1 MADVTQRLAAC
12 VDDTAV
18 ATELRAA
25 LQDLASIEDHKAAL
39 DDVVAFVT
47 ASEDRWSTIAQTF
60 VSDFREDTSEDEI
73 QLKLLDALLVWIV
86 QEKVQMNHKIF
97 SILLQFFELA
107 IRHLGGAGDMRRW
120 FKWGDQVLNLVYQ
133 NATLLKDQEP
143 LEAEDEAQQDFEGLR
158 CYVVKIAMLLMQLR
172 NKIER
177 SDDVKSDLK
186 TVTFIWKVVVDPT
199 NLAKLATTFGPTLA
213 GAVAEEND
221 AKAFSVN
228 EAIVA
233 VVISVECSAGQLLR
247 VLNGKNTDV
256 LDVGVLKFLKLYWRA
271 FQRLIVAFTDKLE
284 CELENCVLVIVNV
297 TATLLYATQHSQIP
311 ESSKTGHE
319 LRALLDQAVEITVK
333 LANSTHGATNCQTR
347 ASIRTLLWHPAADMV
362 RAVSQRQPSDMTTTD
377 VESSIQWSHLLILT
391 AFAASNEDISKGNT
405 DGDTVYT
412 DSYRAIEVSQ
422 LFARYRECAL
432 ADPHSRLIEKT
443 ELFMDLMLGYFFN
456 FEDIAELQLTLLKQT
471 LYPDW
476 MQRTLCWEIWRE
488 LLCFCWDETLAVQAL
503 QMLVD
508 ITQWDD
514 SSSNKSF
521 VLASGVIDEVLQLIA
536 FVYTDMPL
544 PLQDV
549 CMDQVTAVVD
559 VISSKGPGHHFNLR
573 VASQLHLLE
582 KLAGVHF
589 LHSYNGL
596 IKDEWVAKYLPICF
610 ECCGTILDLLSSE
623 VKASTAKHDGVL
635 KMIRVL
641 DMCLLVLRGV
651 FDDSEP
657 RQDGITELSVIL
669 VRMATEALSQLAAY
683 CKQTGG
689 SQIVANGLQP
699 LINCTSRSL
708 ALEKVGSRC
717 IGRAIE
723 TSLHILTKLGSVL
736 KSNKN
741 NQCVQV
747 MKDLLAIID
756 SAQILE
762 QDGALSD
769 TPIITA
775 RFVSA
780 TLFDLQVAGGDTAV
794 VWQLV
799 LALFQKLFA
808 STWTASHQTSQATL
822 LLSVILDALYKFIA
836 HSNVVE
842 LPGVALRTLLANE
855 FQPFRQSVSMRKLAP
870 EDVAKALET
879 AQSSTLQSLKRSQN
893 SQYRAFRDRFPDEPA
908 EFYDRFGKNIS
919 VTSTKRS
926 AENSEA
932 LPQKRHKITHFVSL
946 CREIESLLS
955 SMEDDKTAANILSGK
970 ELEDA
975 TAVLHKLLAKT
986 IKLCP

>member
-1 MADVTQRLAAC
+1 MAEVTQRLAAC
-12 VDDTAV
+12 ADDVAV

-25 LQDLASIEDHKAAL
+25 LRDLASIEDHKAAL

-47 ASEDRWSTIAQTF
+47 ASENRWITVTQTF
-60 VSDFREDTSEDEI
+60 ISDFRENALEDEI
-73 QLKLLDALLVWIV
+73 KLKLLDALLVWIV
-86 QEKVQMNHKIF
+86 QEKVQKNHKILGT
-97 SILLQFFELA
+97 LLQFFQLA
-107 IRHLGGAGDMRRW
+107 IRRLGGAGDMRRW
-120 FKWGDQVLNLVYQ
+120 LKWGDHVLDLVYQ
-133 NATLLKDQEP
+133 TAALLKNQESF
-143 LEAEDEAQQDFEGLR
+143 EAEDEAPEDFEGLR
-158 CYVVKIAMLLMQLR
+158 CYVVKIATLLMQLR
-172 NKIER
+172 NKIEGD
-177 SDDVKSDLK
+177 DDVKPDLK
-186 TVTFIWKVVVDPT
+186 TMTFIWKVVVDPT
-199 NLAKLATTFGPTLA
+199 NLAKLATAFGPTLA
-213 GAVAEEND
+213 SVVAEEND
-221 AKAFSVN
+221 ANSFSVN
-228 EAIVA
+228 EVMVA
-233 VVISVECSAGQLLR
+233 VMVSVECSAGQLLR
-247 VLNGKNTDV
+247 VLDGNIAHV
-256 LDVGVLKFLKLYWRA
+256 SEVGVLKFLKLYWRA
-271 FQRLIVAFTDKLE
+271 FQRLIVAFTDMLE

-297 TATLLYATQHSQIP
+297 TATFLYAAQHSQIP
-311 ESSKTGHE
+311 ESSKTGYD
-319 LRALLDQAVEITVK
+319 LRALLDQAVEIAVK
-333 LANSTHGATNCQTR
+333 LARSTQGATSCQTR
-347 ASIRTLLWHPAADMV
+347 ASIRTLLWHPAAEMV
-362 RAVSQRQPSDMTTTD
+362 RAVGQRQPSDMTTTD
-377 VESSIQWSHLLILT
+377 VDSSIQWSHLLILT
-391 AFAASNEDISKGNT
+391 AFAASESNT

-412 DSYRAIEVSQ
+412 DSNRAIEVSQ
-422 LFARYRECAL
+422 LFQRYRECAL
-432 ADPHSRLIEKT
+432 TDLHSRLIEVT

-488 LLCFCWDETLAVQAL
+488 LLCFCWDEVLAVQAL

-514 SSSNKSF
+514 SSSDKSF
-521 VLASGVIDEVLQLIA
+521 VLASGVIDEVLQLTA

-549 CMDQVTAVVD
+549 CMDQVTAVID
-559 VISSKGPGHHFNLR
+559 VISSKGPGHHFNQR

-582 KLAGVHF
+582 KLVGVRF

-596 IKDEWVAKYLPICF
+596 MKDEWAARYLPICF

-623 VKASTAKHDGVL
+623 EASTTNHGGVL
-635 KMIRVL
+635 NMIRVL

-657 RQDGITELSVIL
+657 RQDGIAELSVIL
-669 VRMATEALSQLAAY
+669 VRMSTEALSQLAKH

-689 SQIVANGLQP
+689 LQVAANGLRP
-699 LINCTSRSL
+699 LTNRTNRSL
-708 ALEKVGSRC
+708 ALEKAGSRC
-717 IGRAIE
+717 IGRAVE
-723 TSLHILTKLGSVL
+723 TSLYVLTKLGPVL

-747 MKDLLAIID
+747 MKDLLAMID
-756 SAQILE
+756 SAHFLE

-775 RFVSA
+775 RFVDA
-780 TLFDLQVAGGDTAV
+780 TLFDLQVAGSDTAV

-808 STWTASHQTSQATL
+808 TTRHQTTQATL

-842 LPGVALRTLLANE
+842 QPGVALRTLLANE
-855 FQPFRQSVSMRKLAP
+855 FQPFRQSVSMWKLAP
-870 EDVAKALET
+870 DGVAKALET
-879 AQSSTLQSLKRSQN
+879 AESSTLQSLKRSQN

-908 EFYDRFGKNIS
+908 ELYAESDQFGKNVS
-919 VTSTKRS
+919 VTPTKRS
-926 AENSEA
+926 ADNSEA

-946 CREIESLLS
+946 CREVESLLS
-955 SMEDDKTAANILSGK
+955 SMEDDKIAAKILSGK

-975 TAVLHKLLAKT
+975 TTVLHKLLAKT
-986 IKLCP
+986 ITLCP